1 MTAQSKSALQDAP
14 LSSGLVTMVNVH
26 DEKGRAENDY
36 VLPRNVE
43 NMEKCPPSAF
53 TKYSE
58 QAHYEELPDFSS
70 NQDYAIIHKERNV
83 AKVHVSSESMNSV
96 PDSKAP
102 DLPERRQ
109 SGENR
114 SVVYV
119 SA

>member
-1 MTAQSKSALQDAP
+1 MADAP

-26 DEKGRAENDY
+26 EEKGKTENDY
-36 VLPRNVE
+36 VLPRNME
-43 NMEKCPPSAF
+43 NMEKRPPSAF
-53 TKYSE
+53 TKDTEY
-58 QAHYEELPDFSS
+58 AHYEELPDFSS
-70 NQDYAIIHKERNV
+70 NQDYGIINKERNV

-102 DLPERRQ
+102 DLPDRRQ